1 MTIMSRSPDHVK
13 RPMNAFMVWS
23 KQRRKELAQEN
34 PRMHNSELSKR
45 LGAEWKALNESDK
58 RPYIDEAKKIREQHM
73 IDHPGY
79 RYRPRR
85 KPKNIFK
92 KVPMT
97 SGYSLGAPSTVSSTN
112 PGMLGAAAHAQPLQI
127 VTLQQQ
133 IPQQAVALTSSPA
146 AFPTT
151 FPGATAPLVASSY
164 VLPSKTGACSIIPG
178 AVQPLIQA
186 TPIAMYSPHQVSPS
200 ATSPTYL
207 TPAHSKHT
215 PVITTTTGAPESTDI
230 LKPVTVHTLES
241 HGLIK
246 VAPQGSGVDS
256 SSTSG
261 VSSYSESASPQQA
274 ESESSVR
281 STASPQTINTS
292 STLSGSPMNFPL
304 YSPTPVGYFLQSSNQ
319 PIQALR
325 SASSMPDLHT
335 TIAAVPSTQK
345 HASNCNCINCSL
357 YKQQPQSQMAGLPAG
372 QPAYILVQAPGVTTT
387 EAK

>member
-1 MTIMSRSPDHVK
+1 
-13 RPMNAFMVWS
+13 
-23 KQRRKELAQEN
+23 
-34 PRMHNSELSKR
+34 MHNSELSKR

-92 KVPMT
+92 KVPMST
-97 SGYSLGAPSTVSSTN
+97 GYAISPSSVTN
-112 PGMLGAAAHAQPLQI
+112 SHAGTLGAAAHAQPLQI

-133 IPQQAVALTSSPA
+133 IPQQAVTLTTSPA

-151 FPGATAPLVASSY
+151 FPGATAPLVASASY
-164 VLPSKTGACSIIPG
+164 LLPSKAGLIPG

-186 TPIAMYSPHQVSPS
+186 TPLAMYSPHQVSPS
-200 ATSPTYL
+200 LTSATSPTYL
-207 TPAHSKHT
+207 TQPPIKHT
-215 PVITTTTGAPESTDI
+215 SVITTSTGVPESTDV
-230 LKPVTVHTLES
+230 LKPVTMHTLES

-246 VAPQGSGVDS
+246 VAQGSVSGVDS

-261 VSSYSESASPQQA
+261 VSSYSESASPQQT

-281 STASPQTINTS
+281 STSSPQINTS
-292 STLSGSPMNFPL
+292 STLSSSPMNFPL
-304 YSPTPVGYFLQSSNQ
+304 YSPTPVGYFLQSPNQ

-357 YKQQPQSQMAGLPAG
+357 YKQQTQPHMTGLSAG
-372 QPAYILVQAPGVTTT
+372 QPAYILVQAPSVTTPET
-387 EAK
+387 K